1 MIPAEKSATDSSPT
15 DDIETISFDEALD
28 GYGNTLTG
36 TSFENGEPG
45 TIYTGSVYGG
55 NGQSAG
61 NNKTKEI
68 DTRGNV
74 TLYRYDE
81 VTSKPAAVTDRCGN
95 ETTYAYDSAGRVK
108 KVTAPVGSTVQ
119 YEYNSYDDMTGI
131 VRGDGQGYGMEY
143 DPYRNLTG
151 IGIRGGADLA
161 KYQYRSGSNRL
172 KSVKYANGCEQL
184 FTYDR
189 FGNIRGELWKKG
201 TVTEANYRYFYNAS
215 NQHIKTLDILGKK
228 LYNINRVGNNITST
242 VEYDVANIDTST
254 YAASGLTLV
263 GTMYYSFDS
272 NGKQFR
278 KKFVSADG
286 TEQKYVYEY
295 RDDKN
300 VAVQLPGGAISQA
313 KNDSFGRKVFDELQ
327 LGTGFVSRK
336 FDYIEGAIEYTND
349 AHGRLRAE

>member
-1 MIPAEKSATDSSPT
+1 M
-15 DDIETISFDEALD
+15 
-28 GYGNTLTG
+28 
-36 TSFENGEPG
+36 
-45 TIYTGSVYGG
+45 
-55 NGQSAG
+55 
-61 NNKTKEI
+61 
-68 DTRGNV
+68 
-74 TLYRYDE
+74 
-81 VTSKPAAVTDRCGN
+81 
-95 ETTYAYDSAGRVK
+95 
-108 KVTAPVGSTVQ
+108 
-119 YEYNSYDDMTGI
+119 
-131 VRGDGQGYGMEY
+131 
-143 DPYRNLTG
+143 
-151 IGIRGGADLA
+151 
-161 KYQYRSGSNRL
+161 
-172 KSVKYANGCEQL
+172 
-184 FTYDR
+184 
-189 FGNIRGELWKKG
+189 
-201 TVTEANYRYFYNAS
+201 
-215 NQHIKTLDILGKK
+215 
-228 LYNINRVGNNITST
+228 YNINRVGNNITST